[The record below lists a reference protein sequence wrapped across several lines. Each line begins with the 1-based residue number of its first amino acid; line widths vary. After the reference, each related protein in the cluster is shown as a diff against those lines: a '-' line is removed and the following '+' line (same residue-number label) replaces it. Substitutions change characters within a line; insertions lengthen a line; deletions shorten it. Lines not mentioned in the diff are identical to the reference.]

1 MGIKL
6 QAGSKFSAG
15 MKLSTSNAGWS
26 MIVGAGYANNSIT
39 GADDRSGRIYLIKE
53 TGEQVLLS
61 VNSGDY
67 DAVGLGRW
75 QSATNGDIIVVGHD
89 TNDDQGNN
97 AGAVYIFNST
107 GQLLYTHYDSTPASD
122 EYFGRTMALSQDG
135 SKIALRT
142 YKPNYDGMIVLMD
155 IDGSNRVEIN
165 NGPSGTGGWG
175 GIGFQI
181 GFTAN
186 KLIVN
191 AKTGDGHSGVG
202 EVYIYNL
209 DGSLSNTITSPLS
222 GDFKFGNSIAVDQ
235 QGSKF
240 VVSSPLAN
248 GSEGVLYVYEETGTL
263 LHTITSSGSS
273 RLGYHLAYG
282 SGKIVALDYSDDW
295 SFHALRIWDEDG
307 SNEIVKTKQV
317 PTYQV
322 AKYFTDSF
330 VDLTVWS
337 GALSIFGNTIAAGA
351 VGYFQRQNSF
361 DYFDVASNTDVADVD
376 KNGAVYLYD
385 LDGTNER
392 KIVSNDPNIVS
403 STSYY
408 MPNFG
413 ASIAGYQQAAPVMP
427 YVAPAY
433 DWTSATQP
441 FNLSNGGGDSTGAV
455 ASNSTGFAQGHIYGP
470 SEVVIYDN
478 SGNVVHTIT
487 RPDNAEPYGSSG
499 FGGYRS
505 LLMNETHILIASKN
519 YATNDGFNV
528 GKAWLHDV
536 TTGTLLHSF
545 LPAGYAQNT
554 GYDLTF
560 GACIGLSEKYAA
572 IGINAYADQPKIHQ
586 YDVSTG
592 LLVREITPHAAVGTN
607 QRWGH
612 AVAISDSYVA
622 AGVPS
627 GSNHGYVEIFDASN
641 GQFLRTINNPQAS
654 SLDYFG
660 TTVKIS
666 GDYICIATP
675 NEDSPT
681 FGYDTGVVYVF
692 NITDGS
698 LLQTI
703 TPTIATGSFGKDIS
717 VSGKYLAISDYAH
730 VPGRTTDYA
739 GRAFVYDMT
748 DGSLLYTANNPTPV
762 DYDFMG
768 QSVSISGGSL
778 ITVARNDGQNQAHVW
793 TAPAAPATQL
803 PYVAPPSAPSA
814 PSAPTPNKILMYST
828 SNVWSATYNTIR
840 GGLVMS
846 DVDGSNSI
854 TLQTLTPQ
862 SSAGGDG
869 KVVSI
874 ARSNSEIRIYDQT
887 TGQLEQTFNDAT
899 VDSAMA
905 AQINDSARS
914 IAIGA
919 GKIFINASEYYPN
932 GLGAIIVVDL
942 LDRNVPTYVITP
954 VVSGTY
960 SRIGTVGGG
969 GLRFL
974 EGRIYAGSEQ
984 WDATARGIHGFDV
997 DGSNQTFIPTSHGLQ
1012 SFVKFGDNWA
1022 ASSGD
1027 YGVEILSST
1036 GQVLHTAN
1044 VSAQYGYS
1052 LETTLSGKLVVV
1064 DHTQFNSKVYIY
1076 DEGFT
1081 NQVVI
1086 SGDQQ
1091 ANDDLWGDGTV
1102 VNRAGVAVFGNDILV
1117 SAKNADANGLTDCGA
1132 VYRYNDS
1139 GVLQNIVYGTVNQQK
1154 FGERIEVAY

>member
-15 MKLSTSNAGWS
+15 MKLSTANAGWS
-26 MIVGAGYANNSIT
+26 MIVGADFSD
-39 GADDRSGRIYLIKE
+39 GASGESNGGAVYLVKE
-53 TGEQVLLS
+53 NGEQVDLVPSDQNIGSYGML
-61 VNSGDY
+61 GK
-67 DAVGLGRW
+67 AV
-75 QSATNGDIIVVGHD
+75 ATNGDVIVIGHGH
-89 TNDDQGNN
+89 NDLQENN
-97 AGAVYIFNST
+97 AGAVFVFDSS
-107 GQLLYTHYDSTPASD
+107 GQELYAHYDVTPVSG
-122 EYFGRTMALSQDG
+122 EGFGDAIALSQDG
-135 SKIALRT
+135 TRMAVRKSL
-142 YKPNYDGMIVLMD
+142 PNYAGVVVLMD
-155 IDGSNRVEIN
+155 IDGSNKVEITY
-165 NGPSGTGGWG
+165 GTDFFGGLG
-175 GIGFQI
+175 YRF

-186 KLIVN
+186 KFVI
-191 AKTGDGHSGVG
+191 ADTEHPAARAG

-209 DGSLSNTITSPLS
+209 DGSLSSVVSSPAS
-222 GDFKFGNSIAVDQ
+222 GDARFGENLAVDHS
-235 QGSKF
+235 GSKF
-240 VVSSPLAN
+240 VVSAPYAN
-248 GSEGVLYVYEETGTL
+248 GEAGAMYVYEEDGTL
-263 LHTITSSGSS
+263 LHTITTSGSN
-273 RLGYHLAYG
+273 RLGQHVAYG
-282 SGKIVALDYSDDW
+282 SGKIVTLDKKTNFSLK
-295 SFHALRIWDEDG
+295 LRIFDEDG
-307 SNEIVKTKQV
+307 SNEIVKTSTTEQYHFEI
-317 PTYQV
+317 THW
-322 AKYFTDSF
+322 T
-330 VDLTVWS
+330 
-337 GALSIFGNTIAAGA
+337 GALSIFGNVIAAGA
-351 VGYFQRQNSF
+351 SGYTQRGPHSNAN
-361 DYFDVASNTDVADVD
+361 YTMANNPNPGPDV
-376 KNGAVYLYD
+376 NGIVFLYD

-392 KIVSNDPNIVS
+392 RIVPTDPNITNPNS
-403 STSYY
+403 FY
-408 MPNFG
+408 MPQFG
-413 ASIAGYQQAAPVMP
+413 VGIAGYQQAAPVMP
-427 YVAPAY
+427 YVAPVY

-441 FNLSNGGGDSTGAV
+441 LNLSNGGGDSTGAV
-455 ASNSTGFAQGHIYGP
+455 ASNSTGFAQGHMSSP
-470 SEVVIYDN
+470 SEVVVYDT
-478 SGNVVHTIT
+478 SGNVVHTISG
-487 RPDNAEPYGSSG
+487 PVGASS
-499 FGGYRS
+499 FGGYRM
-505 LLMNETHILIASKN
+505 LLMNETHILIASYN
-519 YATNDGFNV
+519 YATDGLNV

-554 GYDLTF
+554 GVDLAF
-560 GACIGLSEKYAA
+560 GSCIGLSEKYAA

-592 LLVREITPHAAVGTN
+592 LLVREITPHAPVGTN

-612 AVAISDSYVA
+612 GVAISDSYVA

-641 GQFLRTINNPQAS
+641 GQFLRTLNNPQPS

-660 TTVKIS
+660 TTVRIS
-666 GDYICIATP
+666 GDYICISTP

-703 TPTIATGSFGKDIS
+703 TPTIATGSFGMDIS

-730 VPGRTTDYA
+730 VPGRTTDYP

-793 TAPAAPATQL
+793 KAPLGSTQL

-814 PSAPTPNKILMYST
+814 PSAPTPNKILMYSPD
-828 SNVWSATYNTIR
+828 NLYNSAINNIR

-846 DVDGSNSI
+846 DFDGSNSI

-874 ARSNSEIRIYDQT
+874 TRSNSQIRIYDQT

-905 AQINDSARS
+905 AQINESAMS

-919 GKIFINASEYYPN
+919 GKIFINAAEYYPN

-942 LDRNVPTYVITP
+942 LDRNVPTYLITP

-960 SRIGTVGGG
+960 SRIGTSGYG
-969 GLRFL
+969 GLRFI
-974 EGRIYAGSEQ
+974 EGRIYAGSAP

-997 DGSNQTFIPTSHGLQ
+997 DGSNPTFIPTSYGTH
-1012 SFVKFGDNWA
+1012 SFVKYGDNWA
-1022 ASSGD
+1022 ASNGD
-1027 YGVEILSST
+1027 DGVEILSST
-1036 GQVLHTAN
+1036 GQVLHSVK
-1044 VSAQYGYS
+1044 VSPQFGYH

-1076 DEGFT
+1076 DEGLT
-1081 NQVVI
+1081 NEVVI

-1091 ANDDLWGDGTV
+1091 ANDDLWGDGSVT
-1102 VNRAGVAVFGNDILV
+1102 NRAGVAVFGNDILV
-1117 SAKNADANGLTDCGA
+1117 SAKNADANGLTNCGA

-1139 GVLQNIVYGTVNQQK
+1139 GVLQDIFYGTVNQQML
-1154 FGERIEVAY
+1154 GQRIEVAY